1 MLSIE
6 IKNKK
11 YEDKSILN
19 DISIDVQNSEL
30 ISIIGPSGCG
40 KTTILKMIAS
50 LDDDFEGTINYQNKK
65 SINNLGFIFQDSR
78 LLPWLTVKENILLVC
93 KDKVKDEK
101 KVEALLIELG
111 LQEHIN
117 SYIKALSGGMK
128 RRVAI
133 ARAFINNPEVLLLD
147 EPFISLDYP
156 TAQNLRK
163 IFFRFYEEYSPIA
176 LFVTHDINEALAV
189 SDRIIFLSHLPTT
202 ILYEYKNTPSFDE
215 DVINEKKN
223 QILELYPNI
232 LSGKL

>member
-6 IKNKK
+6 VKSKK
-11 YEDKSILN
+11 YENKDILN
-19 DISIDVQNSEL
+19 NISIDVQSSEL

-50 LDDDFEGTINYQNKK
+50 LDDDFDGIIKYQNDK

-93 KDKVKDEK
+93 KNKEKDEK
-101 KVEALLIELG
+101 KVEELLIELG
-111 LQEHIN
+111 LKEHIN

-163 IFFRFYEEYSPIA
+163 IFFKFYEEYSPIA

-189 SDRIIFLSHLPTT
+189 SNRIIFLSHLPTT
-202 ILYEYKNTPSFDE
+202 ILYEYKNIPSFDE
-215 DVINEKKN
+215 DVINKKKN
-223 QILELYPNI
+223 EILELYPNI